1 MSVQPME
8 TIHHVR
14 GFDCGYGG
22 PFRPLSIANYFQ
34 EAAGDHAKILGV
46 GMQNMFSKGWTW
58 MLSRVDIRADRL
70 PVTGDRVTVRTW
82 PAGTNRLFAQ
92 RYMELRS
99 ESGDLLAGALYEYL
113 VVDIERRRPLRP
125 EKILDPDLR
134 AIVSPPYDDL
144 CAGLHDYPEFAKGQ
158 ENDFTQAFSI
168 RASPRHMDYNG
179 HVNNAHIVDWLADAV
194 PIEERM
200 TGGIARLKVDF
211 VAELRMGDDVK
222 ALSKSIPS
230 SHRHAATL
238 VRDEEIV
245 ARASIIWS

>member
-1 MSVQPME
+1 ME

-34 EAAGDHAKILGV
+34 EAAGDHAAILGV
-46 GMQNMFSKGWTW
+46 GMRDMFSKGWTW
-58 MLSRVDIRADRL
+58 MLSRVDIRAEKL
-70 PVTGDRVTVRTW
+70 PVAGERVIVRTW
-82 PAGTNRLFAQ
+82 PAGTSRLFAQ

-99 ESGDLLAGALYEYL
+99 ESGDLLAGGLYEYL
-113 VVDIERRRPLRP
+113 VVDIERRRPMRP

-144 CAGLHDYPEFAKGQ
+144 RPGLQDYPEFEKGS
-158 ENDFTQAFSI
+158 ESDFTEAFSI

-194 PIEERM
+194 PIEERLA
-200 TGGIARLKVDF
+200 GGIARLKVDF
-211 VAELRMGDDVK
+211 VAELRRGDDVK
-222 ALSKSIPS
+222 ALSKSISDPC
-230 SHRHAATL
+230 RHAALL
-238 VRDEEIV
+238 VRDTEIV
-245 ARASIIWS
+245 ARASIVWTR